1 VEPRSFA
8 ADELAA
14 FDGTNG
20 SPTFVAYNG
29 KVYDVSGGSNWV
41 AGSHYQHGAGQ
52 DLTEAMEDA
61 PHCDDVMDRFPIVG
75 KLSP

>member
-1 VEPRSFA
+1 MELRSFT

-14 FDGTNG
+14 FDGTDGN
-20 SPTFVAYNG
+20 PTYVAYNG
-29 KVYDVSGGSNWV
+29 KVYDVSGGPNWV

-61 PHCDDVMDRFPIVG
+61 PHGDDVMDRFPVVG
-75 KLSP
+75 VLVP